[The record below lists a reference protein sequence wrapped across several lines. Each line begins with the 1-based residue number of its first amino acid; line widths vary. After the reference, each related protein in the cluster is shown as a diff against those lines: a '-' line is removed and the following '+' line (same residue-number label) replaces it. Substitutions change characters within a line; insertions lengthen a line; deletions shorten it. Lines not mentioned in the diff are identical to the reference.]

1 MSQMRKIILLIL
13 FSMANM
19 LFMHYYIFYHHYL
32 EDIQLA
38 YTVGINLMTVFFDV
52 SVILLV
58 YLLLSWG
65 RLKLSILLT
74 YVTTFVWSFVNVF
87 YARFFSQYLP
97 LSILSQTSQLTDQAV
112 VNSMMAGF
120 QWTDLYFVFF
130 LFFFIVL
137 YKALGVQTLDKQLF
151 VKILLVPL
159 LSFIGIFAIYSA
171 YHFLKPD
178 TRNNWELYKRR
189 MGDLFTGSGRNSFP
203 NQTRY
208 QIGSV
213 RVAIGEIYD
222 MIHKIELTQEQRD
235 SITAEFSDLSH
246 RVTDHHVNSNI
257 KNVIFVVL
265 ESFMSAP
272 IDLKVDGMEIT
283 PFLNSLKHEEDT
295 YYNGHVIPNI
305 TMGESGDGQFIF
317 MTGLLPLRDKLTVG
331 EAKGQ
336 NLPSFPRL
344 LAKQYGTNY
353 SEIVMPSPPQV
364 WEQQQ
369 MNEVYGIKKMYCNW
383 DVLGKVVDYL
393 NDEQVFTLAM
403 NSSFYKH
410 QPFFSMV
417 LSYSTHQ
424 PYRNMVDN
432 SLSLNDPSLTDAYKN
447 YLIAC
452 HYTDSWVKRYFT
464 FLKQKGVYDNSLIII
479 TADHHVHFD
488 AIGMEGKMVKE
499 LPLYIINGNIDK
511 GMVWTGK
518 MNQLDIYTTLLDMLG
533 IESDWHGLGHTIL
546 SPSYQN
552 SLNEQ
557 AWSLSEQIIKG
568 NYFGALKTE

>member
-1 MSQMRKIILLIL
+1 MSYMGRFILLFL
-13 FSMANM
+13 CAAANLM
-19 LFMHYYIFYHHYL
+19 FMHYYMFFHHYM
-32 EDIQLA
+32 EDILLS
-38 YTVGINLMTVFFDV
+38 YTVGVNLMMIVFDT
-52 SVILLV
+52 SILL
-58 YLLLSWG
+58 LLFLLVSWG
-65 RLKLSILLT
+65 RLKLALLLT
-74 YVTTFVWSFVNVF
+74 FMTTLVWSFVNVF

-97 LSILSQTSQLTDQAV
+97 LSVLTQTSQLTDQAV
-112 VNSMMAGF
+112 VDSMMAGF
-120 QWTDLYFVFF
+120 QWTDMYFV
-130 LFFFIVL
+130 LSLLCFIVI
-137 YKALGVQTLDKQLF
+137 YKKVGLIGFNRF
-151 VKILLVPL
+151 VFASLIVAVF
-159 LSFIGIFAIYSA
+159 LSFGGTFLLYSA
-171 YHFLKPD
+171 YHFLKSERR
-178 TRNNWELYKRR
+178 TNWKLYEIQISGLFW
-189 MGDLFTGSGRNSFP
+189 GDARNSYP
-203 NQTRY
+203 NETRY
-208 QIGSV
+208 IIGCV
-213 RVAIGEIYD
+213 RVAMGEIYD
-222 MIHKIELTQEQRD
+222 MFHQLELTEEQKKNIAMEAANLTERK
-235 SITAEFSDLSH
+235 
-246 RVTDHHVNSNI
+246 TDHQINPKV
-257 KNVIFVVL
+257 KNVVFIVL

-272 IDLKVDGMEIT
+272 IDLIVDGKEIT
-283 PFLNSLKHEEDT
+283 PFLNSLKREEDT

-336 NLPSFPRL
+336 NIPSFPRL
-344 LAKQYGTNY
+344 LAKQYGTKY

-403 NSSFYKH
+403 KSPFYKF

-424 PYRNMVDN
+424 PYRTAVDN
-432 SLSLNDPSLTDAYKN
+432 SLSLKDSSLTDAYKK

-452 HYTDSWVKRYFT
+452 HYTDAWLNKYIT

-479 TADHHVHFD
+479 TADHHVHLD

-499 LPLYIINGNIDK
+499 LPLFIINGNIDN
-511 GMVWTGK
+511 GTAWTGK
-518 MNQLDIYTTLLDMLG
+518 MNQLDIFTTLLDILG
-533 IESDWHGLGHTIL
+533 LESDWHGLGHTIL

-568 NYFGALKTE
+568 KYFGLLKKE

>member
-13 FSMANM
+13 FSVANM

-120 QWTDLYFVFF
+120 QWTDLYYVFF
-130 LFFFIVL
+130 FIFFIVL
-137 YKALGVQTLDKQLF
+137 YKASGVLILEKKIF

-159 LSFIGIFAIYSA
+159 LSFVGIFAIYSA

-272 IDLKVDGMEIT
+272 IDLKVDGKEIT
-283 PFLNSLKHEEDT
+283 PFLNSLKHEEDA

-424 PYRNMVDN
+424 PYRNVVDN
-432 SLSLNDPSLTDAYKN
+432 GLSLKDPSLTDAYKN

-452 HYTDSWVKRYFT
+452 HYTDSWVKRYIT

-479 TADHHVHFD
+479 TADHHVHLD

-511 GMVWTGK
+511 GSVWTGK
-518 MNQLDIYTTLLDMLG
+518 MNQLDIYTTLLDILG